1 VRLGVDTNVLVHA
14 HVAASPM
21 HERVHAYLR
30 SLLVQEGI
38 EIVLSPLVLH
48 EFLHVVTDARR
59 FDPPIGM
66 PTALRIAQGY
76 LGRSNVVCAAIGE
89 STMARAF
96 ELMRQ
101 HRLGRRRIADTL
113 WAAALLEEGVHRL
126 VTCNPRDYAVFD
138 DLDTIDPCADTAA
151 ATPRFNASG

>member
-1 VRLGVDTNVLVHA
+1 VRLGVDTNVLVQA

-21 HERVHAYLR
+21 HERVHAYLG
-30 SLLVQEGI
+30 SLLLREGT

-48 EFLHVVTDARR
+48 EFVHVVADAR
-59 FDPPIGM
+59 
-66 PTALRIAQGY
+66 
-76 LGRSNVVCAAIGE
+76 
-89 STMARAF
+89 
-96 ELMRQ
+96 
-101 HRLGRRRIADTL
+101 
-113 WAAALLEEGVHRL
+113 HRL